1 MKSTASAAGG
11 AVPAASPTSRRA
23 LLGALAAS
31 PLVGALALPALAEA
45 AAEIPTGA
53 IAAAPHPDAAMF
65 VLRDRLA
72 EAYERVLAA
81 LDRRAIAEDAM
92 APHTIPRPGPP
103 AIELRPGYEEWGRR
117 MREAADQYPRLSDE
131 EDRQYEAALKRWEAR
146 KRRWKRK
153 TGLRQAEA
161 EVDRLWAEYHGIA
174 DEMQSLPAHTLAGL
188 KA

>member
-72 EAYERVLAA
+72 EAYEVCWRPWTGV
-81 LDRRAIAEDAM
+81 RS
-92 APHTIPRPGPP
+92 PRTQWH
-103 AIELRPGYEEWGRR
+103 RTRFH
-117 MREAADQYPRLSDE
+117 
-131 EDRQYEAALKRWEAR
+131 AR
-146 KRRWKRK
+146 
-153 TGLRQAEA
+153 GLQ
-161 EVDRLWAEYHGIA
+161 
-174 DEMQSLPAHTLAGL
+174 P
-188 KA
+188 